1 MFQNGTNSCQRAQVS
16 HHSRTDT
23 LNKKGPKGMSR
34 RPLFFIAVILCLL
47 TGLPAHPSGQRRPTL
62 SGELAHVQGDRIR
75 LIVQPAVEGNISS
88 IRGRLRGILRRE
100 LEGSVALEVSR
111 AEFDALSQDSAFAHI
126 SADAPVVSDMAITNK
141 VTGASA
147 VWQGTPGL
155 LGLLGTPGFDGS
167 GIGVAVVDSGISQ
180 HSALDS
186 RVIARVNLVSWEGAT
201 SGDPY
206 GHGTHV
212 AGIIAGNTTAAK
224 YVTPAFAGGSA
235 PGVNLIDV
243 RVLGSTGVGYTSD
256 VIAGIDWAVAN
267 RARYGIRVI
276 NLSLGH
282 AVSEPA
288 AIDPL
293 CQAVARA
300 VQAGVVVIASA
311 GNYGVTSTGAPVLGG
326 ITSPGNSPFAITVGA
341 IDTAGTVTRSDD
353 TVAAYSS
360 KGPTRYDLAVK
371 PDVVAPGT
379 RIVSLEAQGS
389 YLSRNYPSWHIA
401 GTAKNAYLRLTG
413 TSMATAVVSGG
424 VALLLDANP
433 FMTPGQVKIAL
444 QMGATYMP
452 QGGLVA
458 SGAGSVNFP
467 QSQKIAATGL
477 VSSLLRTVDNLLG
490 TSSGATFRDTGSM
503 IDRIYGRTGIRLLG
517 LLDLSVLFVQAD
529 SAEPGV
535 LNLLGLNNPI
545 ANIQANHLVWG
556 DVADWTDNYHLVWGD
571 SIDSPSGQHLVW
583 GDSEHTDSNHLV
595 WGDAAVGGGH

>member
-1 MFQNGTNSCQRAQVS
+1 
-16 HHSRTDT
+16 
-23 LNKKGPKGMSR
+23 MSR
-34 RPLFFIAVILCLL
+34 RPLFFFAVILCLL
-47 TGLPAHPSGQRRPTL
+47 TGLPAHPAGQRRPTL
-62 SGELAHVQGDRIR
+62 SGDLANVAADRIR
-75 LIVQPAVEGNISS
+75 LIVQPASDGDLGS
-88 IRGRLRGILRRE
+88 IRGRLRGVVRRE
-100 LEGSVALEVSR
+100 LQGAVALEVSR
-111 AEFDALSQDSAFAHI
+111 AEFDAMSRDSAFAHI
-126 SADAPVVSDMAITNK
+126 SADAVVVSDMAITNK

-147 VWQGTPGL
+147 MWQGSGGL
-155 LGLLGTPGFDGS
+155 LGLLATPGYNGS
-167 GIGVAVVDSGISQ
+167 GIGVAVVDSGIAP

-186 RVIARVNLVSWEGAT
+186 RVIARVNLVSWEGPT
-201 SGDPY
+201 TGDPY

-212 AGIIAGNTTAAK
+212 AGIIGGNTTAPK
-224 YVTPAFAGGSA
+224 YVTTAFAGGSA

-243 RVLGSTGVGYTSD
+243 RVLGATGVGYTSD
-256 VIAGIDWAVAN
+256 VIAGIDWAIAN
-267 RARYGIRVI
+267 RTRYGIRVI

-300 VQAGVVVIASA
+300 VQAGVVVVASA
-311 GNYGVTSTGAPVLGG
+311 GNYGVTSSGAPVLGG

-389 YLSRNYPSWHIA
+389 YLSKNYPSWHI
-401 GTAKNAYLRLTG
+401 GGSAKNSYFRLTG

-433 FMTPGQVKIAL
+433 FMTPGQVKVAL
-444 QMGATYMP
+444 QMGATFMP
-452 QGGLVA
+452 NGGLV
-458 SGAGSVNFP
+458 GAGSGLVNFP
-467 QSQKIAATGL
+467 QSQKIATTGL
-477 VSSLLRTVDNLLG
+477 VASLLNTVDGLLG
-490 TSSGATFRDTGSM
+490 TSSGATFRDTGTM
-503 IDRIYGRTGIRLLG
+503 IDRIYDRTGVRLLG
-517 LLDLSVLFVQAD
+517 LVDLSVLFVQAD
-529 SAEPGV
+529 SSETGV

-545 ANIQANHLVWG
+545 AQIPANHVVWG
-556 DVADWTDNYHLVWGD
+556 DVADWTNNYHVVWGD
-571 SIDSPSGQHLVW
+571 SIRSPSGQHVVW
-583 GDSEHTDSNHLV
+583 GDMEHTDSNHVV

>member
-1 MFQNGTNSCQRAQVS
+1 MTFS
-16 HHSRTDT
+16 
-23 LNKKGPKGMSR
+23 KKGLQDMSR
-34 RPLFFIAVILCLL
+34 RPIFFIAVILCLL

-62 SGELAHVQGDRIR
+62 SADLANVRGDRIR
-75 LIVQPAVEGNISS
+75 LIVQPTLEGNVSS

-100 LEGSVALEVSR
+100 LEGSVAIEVSK
-111 AEFDALSQDSAFAHI
+111 AEFDALSQDDSLAHI

-147 VWQGTPGL
+147 MWQGTSGL
-155 LGLLGTPGFDGS
+155 LGLLAQQGYDGH
-167 GIGVAVVDSGISQ
+167 GIGVAVVDSGISP

-186 RVIARVNLVSWEGAT
+186 RVIARVNLVSWEGLS

-212 AGIIAGNTTAAK
+212 AGIIGGNTSAAK
-224 YVTPAFAGGSA
+224 FVTPAFAGGSA

-256 VIAGIDWAVAN
+256 VIAGIDWAIAN
-267 RARYGIRVI
+267 RSRYGIRVI

-282 AVSEPA
+282 AVTEPA

-311 GNYGVTSTGAPVLGG
+311 GNYGVTSRGEPVLGG
-326 ITSPGNSPFAITVGA
+326 ITSPGNSPYAITVGA
-341 IDTAGTVTRSDD
+341 IDTAGTVTRADD

-379 RIVSLEAQGS
+379 RIVSLEAQSS

-401 GTAKNAYLRLTG
+401 GTGKNAYLRLSG

-452 QGGLVA
+452 QAGLVA

-467 QSQKIAATGL
+467 QSQKVAATGL
-477 VSSLLRTVDNLLG
+477 VASLLNTVDNVLG
-490 TSSGATFRDTGSM
+490 TSSGATFRDTGTM
-503 IDRIYGRTGIRLLG
+503 IERIYGHTGIRLLG
-517 LLDLSVLFVQAD
+517 LIDLSVLFVQAD

-545 ANIQANHLVWG
+545 AQIPANHVVWG
-556 DVADWTDNYHLVWGD
+556 DVADWTNNYHVVWGD
-571 SIDSPSGQHLVW
+571 SLQSPSGQHVVW
-583 GDSEHTDSNHLV
+583 GDMEHTDSNHVV

>member
-1 MFQNGTNSCQRAQVS
+1 
-16 HHSRTDT
+16 
-23 LNKKGPKGMSR
+23 MSR
-34 RPLFFIAVILCLL
+34 RPLFLIAVVLCLL
-47 TGLPAHPSGQRRPTL
+47 TGLPAHPAGQRRPTL
-62 SGELAHVQGDRIR
+62 SADLAHVQGDRIR
-75 LIVQPAVEGNISS
+75 LIVQPAAEGNLSS

-100 LEGSVALEVSR
+100 LEGSIALEVTR
-111 AEFDALSQDSAFAHI
+111 EELDALSHDSAFAHI

-147 VWQGTPGL
+147 MWQGTSGL
-155 LGLLGTPGFDGS
+155 LGLLATPGYIGS
-167 GIGVAVVDSGISQ
+167 GVGVAVLDSGISP

-186 RVIARVNLVSWEGAT
+186 RVIARVNLVSWEGAST
-201 SGDPY
+201 GDPY

-212 AGIIAGNTTAAK
+212 AGIIGGNTTAAK
-224 YVTPAFAGGSA
+224 YVTPAFAGGTA
-235 PGVNLIDV
+235 PGVSLIDV

-267 RARYGIRVI
+267 RAKYGIRVI

-282 AVSEPA
+282 AVTEPS

-300 VQAGVVVIASA
+300 VQAGVVVVASA
-311 GNYGVTSTGAPVLGG
+311 GNYGVTSKGEPVLGG

-341 IDTAGTVTRSDD
+341 IDTAGTISRSDD

-379 RIVSLEAQGS
+379 RIVSLEAQNS
-389 YLSRNYPSWHIA
+389 YLARNYPTWHIA
-401 GTAKNAYLRLTG
+401 GSGKNAYLRLSG

-433 FMTPGQVKIAL
+433 YMTPGQIKIAL
-444 QMGATYMP
+444 QMGATFMP
-452 QGGLVA
+452 ESALVG

-467 QSQKIAATGL
+467 QSQKISATGL
-477 VSSLLRTVDNLLG
+477 VSSLLNTVDGVLG
-490 TSSGATFRDTGSM
+490 TSSGATFRDTGTM
-503 IDRIYGRTGIRLLG
+503 IERIYGNTGVRLLG
-517 LLDLSVLFVQAD
+517 LIDLSVLFVQAD

-545 ANIQANHLVWG
+545 AQIPANHVVWG
-556 DVADWTDNYHLVWGD
+556 DVAGWTNNYHVVWGD
-571 SIDSPSGQHLVW
+571 SIQSPSGQHVVW
-583 GDSEHTDSNHLV
+583 GDMEHTDANQVVL
-595 WGDAAVGGGH
+595 GDAAVVGGH

>member
-1 MFQNGTNSCQRAQVS
+1 
-16 HHSRTDT
+16 
-23 LNKKGPKGMSR
+23 MSR
-34 RPLFFIAVILCLL
+34 RPLFLIAVVLCLL
-47 TGLPAHPSGQRRPTL
+47 TGLPAHPAGQRRPTL
-62 SGELAHVQGDRIR
+62 SADLAHVQGDRIR
-75 LIVQPAVEGNISS
+75 LIVQPAAEGNLSS

-100 LEGSVALEVSR
+100 LEGSIALEVTR
-111 AEFDALSQDSAFAHI
+111 EELDALSHDSAFAHI

-147 VWQGTPGL
+147 MWQGTSGL
-155 LGLLGTPGFDGS
+155 LGLLATPGYIGS
-167 GIGVAVVDSGISQ
+167 GVGVAVLDSGISP

-186 RVIARVNLVSWEGAT
+186 RVIARVNLVSWEGAST
-201 SGDPY
+201 GDPY

-212 AGIIAGNTTAAK
+212 AGIIGGNTTAAK
-224 YVTPAFAGGSA
+224 YVTPAFAGGTA
-235 PGVNLIDV
+235 PGVSLIDV

-256 VIAGIDWAVAN
+256 VIAGIDWAVAT
-267 RARYGIRVI
+267 RAKYGIRVI

-282 AVSEPA
+282 AVTEPS

-300 VQAGVVVIASA
+300 VQAGVVVVASA
-311 GNYGVTSTGAPVLGG
+311 GNYGVTSKGEPVLGG

-341 IDTAGTVTRSDD
+341 IDTAGTISRSDD

-379 RIVSLEAQGS
+379 RIVSLEAQNS
-389 YLSRNYPSWHIA
+389 YLARNYPTWHIA
-401 GTAKNAYLRLTG
+401 GSGKNAYLRLSG

-433 FMTPGQVKIAL
+433 YMTPGQIKIAL
-444 QMGATYMP
+444 QMGATFMP
-452 QGGLVA
+452 ESALVG

-467 QSQKIAATGL
+467 QSQKISATGL
-477 VSSLLRTVDNLLG
+477 VSSLLNTVDGVLG
-490 TSSGATFRDTGSM
+490 TSSGATFRDTGTM
-503 IDRIYGRTGIRLLG
+503 IERIYGNTGVRLLG
-517 LLDLSVLFVQAD
+517 LIDLSVLFVQAD

-545 ANIQANHLVWG
+545 AQIPANHVVWG
-556 DVADWTDNYHLVWGD
+556 DVAGWTNNYHVVWGD
-571 SIDSPSGQHLVW
+571 SIQSPSGQHVVW
-583 GDSEHTDSNHLV
+583 GDMEHTDANHVV

>member
-1 MFQNGTNSCQRAQVS
+1 
-16 HHSRTDT
+16 
-23 LNKKGPKGMSR
+23 MSR
-34 RPLFFIAVILCLL
+34 RPLLFIAVVLCLL
-47 TGLPAHPSGQRRPTL
+47 TGLPAHPAGQRRPTL
-62 SGELAHVQGDRIR
+62 SSDLSHVGGDRIR
-75 LIVQPAVEGNISS
+75 LIVQPALEGNLSS
-88 IRGRLRGILRRE
+88 LRGRLRGIVRRE
-100 LEGSVALEVSR
+100 LQGSIALEVSR
-111 AEFDALSQDSAFAHI
+111 ADFEAMSQDSSFAHI

-147 VWQGTPGL
+147 MWQGNTGL
-155 LGLLGTPGFDGS
+155 LGLLGSAGYDGS
-167 GIGVAVVDSGISQ
+167 GVGVAVVDSGIAQ
-180 HSALDS
+180 HVALDS
-186 RVIARVNLVSWEGAT
+186 RVIARVNFVSWEGPT
-201 SGDPY
+201 NGDPY

-212 AGIIAGNTTAAK
+212 AGIIGGNTSAAK
-224 YVTPAFAGGSA
+224 SVTAAFAGGSA

-243 RVLGSTGVGYTSD
+243 RVLGANGVGYTSD

-267 RARYGIRVI
+267 RTKFGIRVI

-300 VQAGVVVIASA
+300 VQAGVVVVASA

-360 KGPTRYDLAVK
+360 KGPTKYDFAVK

-389 YLSRNYPSWHIA
+389 YLSKNYPSWHIA
-401 GTAKNAYLRLTG
+401 GNGKNAYFRLTG
-413 TSMATAVVSGG
+413 TSMSTAVVSGG

-433 FMTPGQVKIAL
+433 YMTPGQMKIAL
-444 QMGATYMP
+444 QMGATFMP
-452 QGGLVA
+452 QAGLVA

-467 QSQKIAATGL
+467 QSQKVSATGL
-477 VSSLLRTVDNLLG
+477 VASLLSTVDNVLG
-490 TSSGATFRDTGSM
+490 TSSGATFHDTGTM
-503 IDRIYGRTGIRLLG
+503 IERIYGNTGIRLLG
-517 LLDLSVLFVQAD
+517 LIDLSVLFVQAD
-529 SAEPGV
+529 SADAGV
-535 LNLLGLNNPI
+535 LDLLGPNNPI
-545 ANIQANHLVWG
+545 AQVPANHLVWG
-556 DVADWTDNYHLVWGD
+556 DVANWTTNYHLVWGD

-583 GDSEHTDSNHLV
+583 GDSEHTDANHLV

>member
-1 MFQNGTNSCQRAQVS
+1 
-16 HHSRTDT
+16 
-23 LNKKGPKGMSR
+23 MSR
-34 RPLFFIAVILCLL
+34 RPLFFVAVVLCLL

-62 SGELAHVQGDRIR
+62 SGDLTNVRGDRVR
-75 LIVQPAVEGNISS
+75 LIVQPATEGDLGS
-88 IRGRLRGILRRE
+88 IRGRLRGIVRRE

-111 AEFDALSQDSAFAHI
+111 AEFDALSRDSAFAHI
-126 SADAPVVSDMAITNK
+126 SADAVVVSDMAITNK

-147 VWQGTPGL
+147 MWQGSSGL
-155 LGLLGTPGFDGS
+155 LGLLSAPGYDGT
-167 GIGVAVVDSGISQ
+167 GIGVAVVDSGISP

-186 RVIARVNLVSWEGAT
+186 RVVARVNLVSWEGPT

-212 AGIIAGNTTAAK
+212 AGIIGGNTTAAK

-235 PGVNLIDV
+235 PGVKLIDV
-243 RVLGSTGVGYTSD
+243 RVLGATGVGYTSD

-267 RARYGIRVI
+267 RSKYGIRVI

-300 VQAGVVVIASA
+300 VQAGVVVVASA
-311 GNYGVTSTGAPVLGG
+311 GNYGVTSAGEPVLGG
-326 ITSPGNSPFAITVGA
+326 ITSPGNSPYAITVGA
-341 IDTAGTVTRSDD
+341 IDTAGTVTRADD

-379 RIVSLEAQGS
+379 RIVSIEAQGS
-389 YLSRNYPSWHIA
+389 YLAKNYPSWHIA
-401 GTAKNAYLRLTG
+401 GNGKNAYFRLTG

-433 FMTPGQVKIAL
+433 FMTPGQVKVAL
-444 QMGATYMP
+444 QMGATFMP
-452 QGGLVA
+452 NGGLV
-458 SGAGSVNFP
+458 GAGTGSVNFP
-467 QSQKIAATGL
+467 QSSKVATTGL
-477 VSSLLRTVDNLLG
+477 VASLLNTVDKLLG
-490 TSSGATFRDTGSM
+490 TSSGATFRDTGTM
-503 IDRIYGRTGIRLLG
+503 IDRIYDRSGVRLLG
-517 LLDLSVLFVQAD
+517 LIDLGVLFVQAD
-529 SAEPGV
+529 STESGV

-545 ANIQANHLVWG
+545 AQTPANHLVWG
-556 DVADWTDNYHLVWGD
+556 DVANWTNNYHLVWGD
-571 SIDSPSGQHLVW
+571 AVQSPSGQHLVW

>member
-1 MFQNGTNSCQRAQVS
+1 
-16 HHSRTDT
+16 
-23 LNKKGPKGMSR
+23 MSR

-47 TGLPAHPSGQRRPTL
+47 TGLPAHPAGQRRPTL
-62 SGELAHVQGDRIR
+62 SGDLANVAADRIR
-75 LIVQPAVEGNISS
+75 LIVQPASDGDLGS
-88 IRGRLRGILRRE
+88 IRGRLRGVVRRE
-100 LEGSVALEVSR
+100 LQGAVALEVSR
-111 AEFDALSQDSAFAHI
+111 AEFDAMSRDSAFAHI
-126 SADAPVVSDMAITNK
+126 SADAVVVSDMAITNK

-147 VWQGTPGL
+147 MWQGSGGL
-155 LGLLGTPGFDGS
+155 LGLLATPGYNGS
-167 GIGVAVVDSGISQ
+167 GIGVAVVDSGIAP

-186 RVIARVNLVSWEGAT
+186 RVIARVNLVSWEGPT
-201 SGDPY
+201 TGDPY

-212 AGIIAGNTTAAK
+212 AGIIGGNTTAPK
-224 YVTPAFAGGSA
+224 YVTTAFAGGSA
-235 PGVNLIDV
+235 PGANLIDV
-243 RVLGSTGVGYTSD
+243 RVLGATGVGYTSD
-256 VIAGIDWAVAN
+256 VIAGIDWAIAN
-267 RARYGIRVI
+267 RTRYGIRVI

-300 VQAGVVVIASA
+300 VQAGVVVVASA
-311 GNYGVTSTGAPVLGG
+311 GNYGVTSSGAPVLGG

-389 YLSRNYPSWHIA
+389 YLSKNYPSWHI
-401 GTAKNAYLRLTG
+401 GGSAKNSYFRLTG

-433 FMTPGQVKIAL
+433 FMTPGQVKVAL
-444 QMGATYMP
+444 QMGATFMP
-452 QGGLVA
+452 NGGLV
-458 SGAGSVNFP
+458 GAGSGLVNFP
-467 QSQKIAATGL
+467 QSQKIATTGL
-477 VSSLLRTVDNLLG
+477 VASLLNTVDGLLG
-490 TSSGATFRDTGSM
+490 TSSGATFRDTGTM
-503 IDRIYGRTGIRLLG
+503 IDRIYDRTGVRLLG
-517 LLDLSVLFVQAD
+517 LVDLSVLFVQAD
-529 SAEPGV
+529 SSETGV

-545 ANIQANHLVWG
+545 AQIPANHVVWG
-556 DVADWTDNYHLVWGD
+556 DVADWTNNYHVVWGD
-571 SIDSPSGQHLVW
+571 SIRSPSGQHVVW
-583 GDSEHTDSNHLV
+583 GDMEHTDSNHVV

>member
-1 MFQNGTNSCQRAQVS
+1 
-16 HHSRTDT
+16 
-23 LNKKGPKGMSR
+23 MSR

-47 TGLPAHPSGQRRPTL
+47 TGLPAHPAGQHRPTL
-62 SGELAHVQGDRIR
+62 SGDLSQVRGDRIR
-75 LIVQPAVEGNISS
+75 LIVQPAVEGDVRS
-88 IRGRLRGILRRE
+88 IRGRLRGIVRRE
-100 LEGSVALEVSR
+100 LEGSVALEVSK
-111 AEFDALSQDSAFAHI
+111 AEFDAMSRDDAFSHI

-141 VTGASA
+141 VTGASTM
-147 VWQGTPGL
+147 WQGTSGL
-155 LGLLGTPGFDGS
+155 LGLLGTPGYDGT
-167 GIGVAVVDSGISQ
+167 GIGVAVVDSGIAP
-180 HSALDS
+180 HTALDS
-186 RVIARVNLVSWEGAT
+186 RVIARVNLVSWEGPST
-201 SGDPY
+201 GDLY

-212 AGIIAGNTTAAK
+212 AGIIGGNTTAAK
-224 YVTPAFAGGSA
+224 YVTAAFAGGSA
-235 PGVNLIDV
+235 PGVKLIDV
-243 RVLGSTGVGYTSD
+243 RVLGASGVGYTSD

-267 RARYGIRVI
+267 RSKYGIRVI

-288 AIDPL
+288 AFDPL

-300 VQAGVVVIASA
+300 VQAGVVVVASA

-326 ITSPGNSPFAITVGA
+326 ITSPGNSPYAITVGA

-401 GTAKNAYLRLTG
+401 GSGKNAYLRLTG

-433 FMTPGQVKIAL
+433 YMTPGQIKIAL

-452 QGGLVA
+452 QAGLIA

-467 QSQKIAATGL
+467 QSQKISNSGLVATL
-477 VSSLLRTVDNLLG
+477 LNTVSSLLG
-490 TSSGATFRDTGSM
+490 ASSGATFRDNGTL
-503 IDRIYGRTGIRLLG
+503 IDRIYDRTGIKLLG
-517 LLDLSVLFVQAD
+517 LLDLSILFGNAD
-529 SAEPGV
+529 NSEPGV
-535 LNLLGLNNPI
+535 LNLLGTSNPI
-545 ANIQANHLVWG
+545 AQTPANHLVWG
-556 DVADWTDNYHLVWGD
+556 DIANWTTNYHLVWGD
-571 SIDSPSGQHLVW
+571 SVDSPSGQHLVW
-583 GDSEHTDSNHLV
+583 GDSEHTDANHLV

>member
-1 MFQNGTNSCQRAQVS
+1 
-16 HHSRTDT
+16 
-23 LNKKGPKGMSR
+23 MSR
-34 RPLFFIAVILCLL
+34 RPLFFIAVVLCLL

-62 SGELAHVQGDRIR
+62 SGDLTNVGGDRVR
-75 LIVQPAVEGNISS
+75 LIVQPATEGDLGS
-88 IRGRLRGILRRE
+88 IRGRLRGIVRRE
-100 LEGSVALEVSR
+100 LQGSIALEVSR
-111 AEFDALSQDSAFAHI
+111 AEFDAMSRDSAFAHI
-126 SADAPVVSDMAITNK
+126 SADAVVVSDMAITNK

-147 VWQGTPGL
+147 MWQGSGGL
-155 LGLLGTPGFDGS
+155 LGLLGTPGYDGT
-167 GIGVAVVDSGISQ
+167 GIGVAVVDSGISP

-186 RVIARVNLVSWEGAT
+186 RVIARVNLVSWEGPT

-212 AGIIAGNTTAAK
+212 AGIIGGNTTAAK

-235 PGVNLIDV
+235 PGVQLIDV
-243 RVLGSTGVGYTSD
+243 RVLGATGVGYTSD

-267 RARYGIRVI
+267 RSKYGIRII

-293 CQAVARA
+293 CRAVARA
-300 VQAGVVVIASA
+300 VQAGVVVVASA
-311 GNYGVTSTGAPVLGG
+311 GNYGLTSTGAPVLGG
-326 ITSPGNSPFAITVGA
+326 ITSPGNSPYAITVGA

-389 YLSRNYPSWHIA
+389 YLAKNYPSWHIA
-401 GTAKNAYLRLTG
+401 GNGKNAYFRLTG

-424 VALLLDANP
+424 IALLLDANP
-433 FMTPGQVKIAL
+433 FMTPGQVKVAL
-444 QMGATYMP
+444 QMGATFMP
-452 QGGLVA
+452 NGGLV
-458 SGAGSVNFP
+458 GAGTGSVNFP
-467 QSQKIAATGL
+467 QSQKVATTGL
-477 VSSLLRTVDNLLG
+477 VASLLSTVDSLLG
-490 TSSGATFRDTGSM
+490 TSSGATFRDAGTL
-503 IDRIYGRTGIRLLG
+503 IERIYDRTGLRLLG
-517 LLDLSVLFVQAD
+517 LVDLSVLFVQAD
-529 SAEPGV
+529 SSESGV

-545 ANIQANHLVWG
+545 AQTPANHLVWG
-556 DVADWTDNYHLVWGD
+556 DVADWTNNYHLVWGD
-571 SIDSPSGQHLVW
+571 SIQSPSGQHLVW

>member
-1 MFQNGTNSCQRAQVS
+1 M
-16 HHSRTDT
+16 
-23 LNKKGPKGMSR
+23 PR
-34 RPLFFIAVILCLL
+34 RPLLFIAVVLCLL
-47 TGLPAHPSGQRRPTL
+47 TGLPAHPAGQRRPTL
-62 SGELAHVQGDRIR
+62 SGDLANVRAERIR
-75 LIVQPAVEGNISS
+75 LIVQPGTDGDLGS
-88 IRGRLRGILRRE
+88 IRGRLRGIVRRE
-100 LEGSVALEVSR
+100 LEGAVALEVSR
-111 AEFDALSQDSAFAHI
+111 AEFEALSRDSAFAHI
-126 SADAPVVSDMAITNK
+126 SADAVVVSDMAITNK

-147 VWQGTPGL
+147 LWQGSGGL
-155 LGLLGTPGFDGS
+155 LGLLATPGYDGA
-167 GIGVAVVDSGISQ
+167 GIGVAVVDSGIST

-186 RVIARVNLVSWEGAT
+186 RVIARVNLVSWEGPT
-201 SGDPY
+201 IGDPY

-212 AGIIAGNTTAAK
+212 AGIIGGNTNAPK

-243 RVLGSTGVGYTSD
+243 RVLGATGVGYTSD
-256 VIAGIDWAVAN
+256 VIAGIDWAIAN
-267 RARYGIRVI
+267 RAKYGIRVI

-300 VQAGVVVIASA
+300 VQAGVVVVASA

-341 IDTAGTVTRSDD
+341 IDTGGTVTRSDD

-360 KGPTRYDLAVK
+360 KGPTRYDFAVK

-389 YLSRNYPSWHIA
+389 YLAKNYPSWHIA
-401 GTAKNAYLRLTG
+401 GSGKNAYFRLTG

-433 FMTPGQVKIAL
+433 FMTPGQVKVAL
-444 QMGATYMP
+444 QMGATFMP
-452 QGGLVA
+452 NAGLV
-458 SGAGSVNFP
+458 GAGTGSVNFP
-467 QSQKIAATGL
+467 QSQKVATTGL
-477 VSSLLRTVDNLLG
+477 VVSLMNTVDSLLG

-503 IDRIYGRTGIRLLG
+503 IDRVYDRSGVRLLE
-517 LLDLSVLFVQAD
+517 LLDLGVLFVQAD
-529 SAEPGV
+529 SSETGV
-535 LNLLGLNNPI
+535 LNLLGLNNPLGTTP
-545 ANIQANHLVWG
+545 ANHLVWG
-556 DVADWTDNYHLVWGD
+556 DVANWTSNYHLVWGD
-571 SIDSPSGQHLVW
+571 SIQSPSGQHLVW
-583 GDSEHTDSNHLV
+583 GDSEHTGSNHLV